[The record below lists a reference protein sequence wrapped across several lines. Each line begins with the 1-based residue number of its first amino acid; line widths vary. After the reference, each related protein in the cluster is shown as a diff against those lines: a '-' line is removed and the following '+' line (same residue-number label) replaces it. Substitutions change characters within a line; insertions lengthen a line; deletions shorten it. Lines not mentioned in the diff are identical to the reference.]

1 MNVIAFV
8 ILHYETTNDT
18 RDCLASLMKYMQ
30 DNVYIII
37 VDNGSVV
44 GKLDSLKEEYKNID
58 NIVFLRSET
67 NLGFAKGNNIGFCY
81 AKKKLKADYIILTN
95 SDTIFEQEDFVK
107 TMVDAQLKYHFD
119 IAGPQIISMVD
130 GKNQNPVQVMY
141 QNLNDLQKRL
151 LKYRILYS
159 TSYLN
164 IDLVIKKY
172 LSKEIT
178 EVNIDKVHDYQLHG
192 ACMIFGPQYIKGYDG
207 LYPKTFMYGEES
219 ILKYIAV
226 RDQLTMKYIEELSVY
241 HKEGSSTNSVYG
253 KGREKRQFYY
263 RWNIDSCKILRSL
276 MQKKSNSLKQI
287 GNHFA
292 KLDRVKIKKLLYLI
306 RTGNFKKI
314 KSYLHTPSVK
324 ELIPSEMP
332 VASFESGVQAELIKN
347 YERGFLNSDT
357 NADIALNEILTY
369 IQNNVQ
375 WARKNKKVL
384 FVAEYISFASRYR
397 VEHFREQ
404 LLIQGVDT
412 DFIMVDNLADQ
423 TFNYDAVVFYRLRFH
438 SKVEGFVK
446 QCHRDGV
453 KVYYDIDDF
462 IFEYRKIKHLEFLKG
477 IDYVDFAN
485 DSKRIKKCMSL
496 CDGFITSTE
505 NMKTAI
511 KDSFPDKPVVTNR
524 NVASMEMAVLSLM
537 AQKGKAKDSG
547 KIILGYFSGSKT
559 HDKDFDKVSNVILR
573 LFKKYDNLYLKTV
586 GVLKVSDE
594 LKEFENRMIHVD
606 FVDWRELP
614 ELIASVDINLM
625 PLEDTFF
632 HACKSEN
639 KWMEAAFVSV
649 PTVASWNG
657 ELARIIQNN
666 VTGYLCKTEIDWFD
680 ILSEL
685 IESYDLRNR
694 IAFTANEFVL
704 ENCITTK
711 TGEEA
716 MNFILDSQI

>member
-44 GKLDSLKEEYKNID
+44 GKLDSLKEEYKNIE

-67 NLGFAKGNNIGFCY
+67 NQGFAKGNNIGFCY
-81 AKKKLKADYIILTN
+81 AKDKLKADYIILTN

-107 TMVDAQLKYHFD
+107 TMVEAQLKYHFD
-119 IAGPQIISMVD
+119 VAGPQIISMAD

-141 QNLNDLQKRL
+141 QNLSDLRKRL
-151 LKYRILYS
+151 LKYRILYI
-159 TSYLN
+159 TSYFN
-164 IDLVIKKY
+164 IDLLIKKF

-192 ACMIFGPQYIKGYDG
+192 ACMIFGPQYIKSYDG

-219 ILKYIAV
+219 ILKYIAD

-241 HKEGSSTNSVYG
+241 HKEGSSTDSVYG
-253 KGREKRQFYY
+253 KGRKKRQFYY
-263 RWNIDSCKILRSL
+263 KWNIDSCKILGTL
-276 MQKKSNSLKQI
+276 MRKKSNYLKRI
-287 GNHFA
+287 GYYLG
-292 KLDRVKIKKLLYLI
+292 KIDRVKIKKLWYLI

-324 ELIPSEMP
+324 ELIPSDMP
-332 VASFESGVQAELIKN
+332 VASF
-347 YERGFLNSDT
+347 
-357 NADIALNEILTY
+357 EILTY

-375 WARKNKKVL
+375 WIRKNKKVL

-412 DFIMVDNLADQ
+412 DFIMVDHLADQ
-423 TFNYDAVVFYRLRFH
+423 TINYDAVVFYRLRFH

-446 QCHRDGV
+446 QCHRDGI

-462 IFEYRKIKHLEFLKG
+462 IFEYAKIKHLEFLKG

-485 DSKRIKKCMSL
+485 DSKRVKRCMNL

-511 KDSFPDKPVVTNR
+511 KDSFPDKPVVINR
-524 NVASMEMAVLSLM
+524 NVASMEMAVLSSM
-537 AQKGKAKDSG
+537 AEKGKAKDNG

-559 HDKDFDKVSNVILR
+559 HDKDFETISNVILR

-586 GVLKVSDE
+586 GVLDVGDE
-594 LKEFENRMIHVD
+594 FKEFRNRMIHVD
-606 FVDWRELP
+606 FVNWRELP
-614 ELIASVDINLM
+614 KLIASVDINLM

-649 PTVASWNG
+649 PTVASWNE
-657 ELARIIQNN
+657 ELDRMIQND
-666 VTGYLCKTEIDWFD
+666 VTGYLCKTETEWFD
-680 ILSEL
+680 ILSKL
-685 IESYDLRNR
+685 IESFDLRSR
-694 IAFTANEFVL
+694 IASTANDFVL

-711 TGEEA
+711 TGVEA
-716 MNFILDSQI
+716 MNFILERQN